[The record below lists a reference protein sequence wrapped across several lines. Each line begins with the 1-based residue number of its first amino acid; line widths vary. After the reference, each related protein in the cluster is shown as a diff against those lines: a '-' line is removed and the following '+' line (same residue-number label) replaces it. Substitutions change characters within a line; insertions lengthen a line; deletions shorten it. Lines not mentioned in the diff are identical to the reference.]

1 MAEKKMNPDPAKAAF
16 LAALEK
22 KKSKGAAQASGSL
35 SDGKGSAKGAQSG
48 VTRRIERRRSGS
60 S

>member
-1 MAEKKMNPDPAKAAF
+1 MADKKSENDPAKAAF

-22 KKSKGAAQASGSL
+22 KQQKNKSQTGEGHTDNQGRASHT
-35 SDGKGSAKGAQSG
+35 QSG
-48 VTRRIERRRSGS
+48 VTKRIERRRSGS

>member
-1 MAEKKMNPDPAKAAF
+1 MADKKSNQDPAKAAF

-22 KKSKGAAQASGSL
+22 KKAKGSAQAGS
-35 SDGKGSAKGAQSG
+35 SHAEGKGSTKGAQSG